1 MMVPLLSLSMIN
13 YARPQIK
20 SDGENIIS
28 KMWWM
33 NYPVKYW
40 KKCVAFIYVVGQR
53 GCAGLRGGQP
63 QQQPGGVEAGGQT
76 HLRRGCQGCDDLL
89 PMIRSWYIMT
99 QFQIRLDNRMS
110 LQLNSEA
117 TNLRITKLK
126 LQDAGTILSCQFISR
141 AFWIPFFLIPGNYTC
156 EVEWAGDPIRVTHSL
171 VVLQPPTINKPLI
184 GNIDV
189 NLTSWDWVSVTRQAL
204 SRQPGRVPHCGLW
217 GLGWPPAPRVVEQG
231 GGQES
236 GEPRDKGGPRHTE
249 PPGAGQGGHR
259 GVRVSGEAMWWWAES
274 EISVQARNS
283 IGTAEANIHLH
294 VHCEWTSHIRL
305 TVCNILGFSDLPEV
319 RPLSFRV
326 YSGVG
331 VTTELACRVQGY
343 PEPMVSVTCRDHDNV
358 MSRRSP
364 GITWPG
370 AGSRRWPMT
379 RATCTG
385 GRATSTSWPSSSW
398 ATRSWPTTAAG
409 LRMRWATLGAT
420 SRSQAS

>member
-305 TVCNILGFSDLPEV
+305 IVISWDFQICPRCVPWVSACTLVWGW
-319 RPLSFRV
+319 PLSWHA
-326 YSGVG
+326 G
-331 VTTELACRVQGY
+331 
-343 PEPMVSVTCRDHDNV
+343 CRDTPSPWWV
-358 MSRRSP
+358 SRVVTMIMSCHAGLLVSP
-364 GITWPG
+364 GPGPG
-370 AGSRRWPMT
+370 AGGDPWPGP
-379 RATCTG
+379 RVQEG
-385 GRATSTSWPSSSW
+385 GRHLQADHP
-398 ATRSWPTTAAG
+398 AAG
-409 LRMRWATLGAT
+409 PHGAD
-420 SRSQAS
+420 QLQLPGWEWGGPH